1 MHRDV
6 SGEGGEN
13 DGRVFF
19 KKSLWRSRKNAKG
32 RLKIEA
38 VNLSEF
44 KELLDKAEKEACQ
57 LGATLNK
64 LHNFEFTIDFS
75 VVDSTS
81 ES

>member
-1 MHRDV
+1 M
-6 SGEGGEN
+6 EGYFSKNPYGVAE
-13 DGRVFF
+13 
-19 KKSLWRSRKNAKG
+19 KNAKG

-44 KELLDKAEKEACQ
+44 KGLLDTAEKEACQ
-57 LGATLNK
+57 LRETLNK

>member
-1 MHRDV
+1 M
-6 SGEGGEN
+6 EGYFSKNPYGVAE
-13 DGRVFF
+13 
-19 KKSLWRSRKNAKG
+19 KNAK
-32 RLKIEA
+32 A

-44 KELLDKAEKEACQ
+44 KELLDTAEKEACQ
-57 LGATLNK
+57 LRETLNK

>member
-1 MHRDV
+1 MRKM
-6 SGEGGEN
+6 EGYFSKNPYGVAE
-13 DGRVFF
+13 
-19 KKSLWRSRKNAKG
+19 KNAKG

-75 VVDSTS
+75 VIDSTS